1 MMMVT
6 YLGDF
11 PTVWRGVAFEPHLAV
26 SVSDPV
32 MIAKARTN
40 PYFEVSDVQ
49 DEPVEAEVH
58 DDLDGLRAMAEELG
72 IQIDRRWGAERLQ
85 KAIDKALEG

>member
-11 PTVWRGVAFEPHLAV
+11 PTVWRGVAFEPHSAV

-32 MIAKARTN
+32 MIAKAGTN
-40 PYFEVSDVQ
+40 PYFELSAAE
-49 DEPVEAEVH
+49 DEADAP

>member
-32 MIAKARTN
+32 MIAKAGTN
-40 PYFEVSDVQ
+40 PYFELSAAE
-49 DEPVEAEVH
+49 DEANVP

-72 IQIDRRWGAERLQ
+72 VKIDRRWGAERLQ
-85 KAIDKALEG
+85 EAIDKALEG